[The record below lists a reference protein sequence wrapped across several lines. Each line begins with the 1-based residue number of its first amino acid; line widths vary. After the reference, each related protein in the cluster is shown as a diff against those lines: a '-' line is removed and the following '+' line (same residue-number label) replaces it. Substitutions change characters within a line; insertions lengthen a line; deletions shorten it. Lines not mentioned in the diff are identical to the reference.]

1 MEAQVSL
8 RRGSLDDIGSLL
20 AVQARAPG
28 AALWSEADYTS
39 LLPAQGV
46 LCLLAQ
52 DGFGEQTVG
61 FLLARAAA
69 DELEVLNLAVL
80 PEYRRRGLGRR
91 LLGKALAWGHAGG
104 AQQCWLEVRASNQA
118 AVGFYRALG
127 FAEHSRRRR
136 YYRSPEEDAVVLT
149 RRLPSVGAP
158 P

>member
-8 RRGSLDDIGSLL
+8 RRGGLKDIDSILT
-20 AVQARAPG
+20 VQACAPG
-28 AALWSEADYTS
+28 AAAWTEADYTS

-46 LCLLAQ
+46 LCLLAE
-52 DGFGEQTVG
+52 DGPGEQAVG

-91 LLGKALAWGHAGG
+91 LLGDALAWGHAGG

-118 AVGFYRALG
+118 AVDFYRALG

-136 YYRSPEEDAVVLT
+136 YYHSPEEDALVLT
-149 RRLPSVGAP
+149 RTLSSVGASP
-158 P
+158 